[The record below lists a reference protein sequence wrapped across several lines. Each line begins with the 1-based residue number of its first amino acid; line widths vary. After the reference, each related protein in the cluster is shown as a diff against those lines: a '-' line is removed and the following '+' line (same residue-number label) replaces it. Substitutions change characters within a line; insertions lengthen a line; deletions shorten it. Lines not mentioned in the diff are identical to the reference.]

1 MCPDPAART
10 IPLFDPNSE
19 LAKRALGT
27 LIAEMSGT
35 KRELPLAGVDIDAKV
50 ADRICDVTVK
60 QKFRNTFSDH
70 LEAVYIFPLAYSA
83 VVTSFELRVGA
94 RVVKGQVKERQE
106 ARQEYQT
113 AITAGKRSALM
124 EQERDDIF
132 TMQVGNIAPGEEVSV
147 EIKYSERL
155 PFFEDGTCEI
165 RLPLVVAPRYI
176 SGQPKAGSAAGFG
189 TEVDTDEV
197 PDASRITP
205 PRLAPGARDNVQL
218 SVSVELMQSADGTF
232 NVKDLASS
240 QHVVSTSLDNGSIK
254 VELSQENEVMNR
266 DFILKWV
273 LAEKTLKPNLVS
285 YSDEKGNTYCMLTVL
300 SPKQEKFLGVPRDV
314 VFIVDRSG
322 SMGGPKMA
330 SAAKSCSILLDTLG
344 PQDRFAIC
352 AFDTVNEWMQPHKEW
367 STSVDGRFVCADEAG
382 IESGKAYLRTVTA
395 RGGTELEPALAESL
409 GEFKKRQK
417 ADAIGIIV
425 ILTDGQVGNESGVYK
440 RLQDELGDARVFTV
454 GIDTAVNGGILT
466 RMATLGGGTSALVTP
481 GAKLEKALSQ
491 IGREIGVPVLTGL
504 KLEAVQGNLEAETV
518 TPANLPDL
526 FRGRASTIFFKMS
539 QGVLTGKAKKKIRI
553 KGTRAD
559 GSSYVE
565 EVIEK
570 RVQLPAV
577 ASLYA
582 KSLIRDLEDMF
593 REEGDRNKIRK
604 RIIDLSLNHSV
615 LCRFTAFIAVDES
628 EVVNKDGSVRTVVQP
643 VHQPAEWEAQDTSNY
658 GSTQITSQFAGS
670 FGASSFGSASV
681 GSSSL
686 ADSIRQRLAES
697 AQEVTGGW
705 GSPAQPQTGGPAAA
719 PGAPQAWGQPPSEPA
734 GGTAG
739 GWGGTFG
746 ASPPPPPA
754 GGPITPFLGKPGTNF
769 PQRKSSESPAS
780 YGGHIQERGSIMP
793 AAPKGPSEL
802 HHAINE
808 LVRQF
813 SEVVTQF
820 LIGANTDW
828 KLLEDAR
835 ALCLKHLQTSRF
847 AASAPKLQQFLRSD
861 AVEIIAAIKVGGL
874 SSELTDRLKDA
885 LAGLEDEA
893 DAIAQDREPVAAG
906 GNFWENSI

>member
-10 IPLFDPNSE
+10 IPLFDPHSE

-27 LIAEMSGT
+27 LIAEMSGG
-35 KRELPLAGVDIDAKV
+35 KKELPLSGVDIDAKV

-70 LEAVYIFPLAYSA
+70 LEAVYIFPLAHSA

-106 ARQEYQT
+106 ARQDYQ
-113 AITAGKRSALM
+113 AALTAGKRSALM

-176 SGQPKAGSAAGFG
+176 SGQPTGGGAAGLG

-205 PRLAPGARDNVQL
+205 PRLAPGAKDNVQL
-218 SVSVELMQSADGTF
+218 SVAVELMPSADGTF

-254 VELSQENEVMNR
+254 VELSQENELMNR

-285 YSDEKGNTYCMLTVL
+285 YADDKGNTYCMLTVM
-300 SPKQEKFLGVPRDV
+300 SPKQDKFLGVPRDV
-314 VFIVDRSG
+314 IFIVDRSG

-382 IESGKAYLRTVTA
+382 VESGKAYLRTVTA

-409 GEFKKRQK
+409 GEFKNRQK

-440 RLQDELGDARVFTV
+440 RLQNELGDARVFTV

-504 KLEAVQGNLEAETV
+504 KLEAVQGNLEAETI

-526 FRGRASTIFFKMS
+526 FRGRASTIFFKMTN
-539 QGVLTGKAKKKIRI
+539 GLMPGKGKKKIRI

-559 GSSYVE
+559 GSAYVE
-565 EVIEK
+565 DVAEKKIE
-570 RVQLPAV
+570 LPAV

-582 KSLIRDLEDMF
+582 KSLIRDLEDEF
-593 REEGDRNKIRK
+593 REQGDRNKIRK
-604 RIIDLSLNHSV
+604 RIIDLSLKHSV

-628 EVVNKDGSVRTVVQP
+628 EVVNKDGKNRTVVQP
-643 VHQPAEWEAQDTSNY
+643 VHQPADWEAVDGSTLGMAQSFGMAGSYGSSLQSQIEAVRMRSMKSQPAPESSSWGASPPSLPGSAPASPQACPAPQQWSQDTDLSTG
-658 GSTQITSQFAGS
+658 GSWGASPAGAGGGWGSAGS
-670 FGASSFGSASV
+670 PPPAPAGNTSLNQNFGASSW
-681 GSSSL
+681 
-686 ADSIRQRLAES
+686 D
-697 AQEVTGGW
+697 
-705 GSPAQPQTGGPAAA
+705 QP
-719 PGAPQAWGQPPSEPA
+719 
-734 GGTAG
+734 
-739 GWGGTFG
+739 
-746 ASPPPPPA
+746 
-754 GGPITPFLGKPGTNF
+754 
-769 PQRKSSESPAS
+769 
-780 YGGHIQERGSIMP
+780 IQERGAMQP
-793 AAPKGPSEL
+793 PQAQGPSEL
-802 HHAINE
+802 LAAINE

-813 SEVVTQF
+813 
-820 LIGANTDW
+820 GAVLAQYLAGENIDW
-828 KLLEDAR
+828 KPLEDVR
-835 ALCLKHLQTSRF
+835 ALCLRHLQTSKF
-847 AASAPKLQQFLRSD
+847 AASAPRLQQFLRSE
-861 AVEIIAAIKVGGL
+861 AVELIAAIKVGGL
-874 SSELTDRLKDA
+874 TSDLTDRLKDA
-885 LAGLEDEA
+885 LPGLKDEVS
-893 DAIAQDREPVAAG
+893 AIAQGKEPIAAG

>member
-10 IPLFDPNSE
+10 IPLFDPHSE

-35 KRELPLAGVDIDAKV
+35 KKELPLSGVDIDAKV

-60 QKFRNTFSDH
+60 QKFRNTFCDH
-70 LEAVYIFPLAYSA
+70 LEAVYIFPLAHSA
-83 VVTSFELRVGA
+83 VVTSFELRVGS

-106 ARQEYQT
+106 ARQDYQ
-113 AITAGKRSALM
+113 AALTAGKRSALM

-147 EIKYSERL
+147 EIKYCERL

-176 SGQPKAGSAAGFG
+176 SGPPTGGGAAGLG

-205 PRLAPGARDNVQL
+205 PRLVPGAKDNVQL
-218 SVSVELMQSADGTF
+218 SVSVELMPSADGTF

-240 QHVVSTSLDNGSIK
+240 QHVVGTSLDTGSIK
-254 VELSQENEVMNR
+254 VELSQENELMNR

-285 YSDEKGNTYCMLTVL
+285 YVDDKGDTFCMLTVL
-300 SPKQEKFLGVPRDV
+300 SPKQDKFLGVPRDV
-314 VFIVDRSG
+314 IFIVDRSG

-409 GEFKKRQK
+409 GEFKNRQK

-440 RLQDELGDARVFTV
+440 RLQNELGDARVFTV

-504 KLEAVQGNLEAETV
+504 K
-518 TPANLPDL
+518 
-526 FRGRASTIFFKMS
+526 
-539 QGVLTGKAKKKIRI
+539 
-553 KGTRAD
+553 
-559 GSSYVE
+559 
-565 EVIEK
+565 
-570 RVQLPAV
+570 
-577 ASLYA
+577 
-582 KSLIRDLEDMF
+582 
-593 REEGDRNKIRK
+593 
-604 RIIDLSLNHSV
+604 
-615 LCRFTAFIAVDES
+615 
-628 EVVNKDGSVRTVVQP
+628 
-643 VHQPAEWEAQDTSNY
+643 
-658 GSTQITSQFAGS
+658 
-670 FGASSFGSASV
+670 
-681 GSSSL
+681 
-686 ADSIRQRLAES
+686 
-697 AQEVTGGW
+697 
-705 GSPAQPQTGGPAAA
+705 
-719 PGAPQAWGQPPSEPA
+719 
-734 GGTAG
+734 
-739 GWGGTFG
+739 
-746 ASPPPPPA
+746 
-754 GGPITPFLGKPGTNF
+754 
-769 PQRKSSESPAS
+769 
-780 YGGHIQERGSIMP
+780 
-793 AAPKGPSEL
+793 
-802 HHAINE
+802 
-808 LVRQF
+808 
-813 SEVVTQF
+813 
-820 LIGANTDW
+820 
-828 KLLEDAR
+828 
-835 ALCLKHLQTSRF
+835 
-847 AASAPKLQQFLRSD
+847 
-861 AVEIIAAIKVGGL
+861 
-874 SSELTDRLKDA
+874 
-885 LAGLEDEA
+885 
-893 DAIAQDREPVAAG
+893 
-906 GNFWENSI
+906 